1 MILKIYLKTIFDKI
15 YLKTIFTMII
25 LYLTIY
31 LEEKNTRLMNIFRT
45 NVFMYFFFQNKNYFA
60 LNSKI
65 KIQTN

>member
-1 MILKIYLKTIFDKI
+1 MILNIFLKIVFDKI
-15 YLKTIFTMII
+15 YLKIIFTMTI

-31 LEEKNTRLMNIFRT
+31 LEEKNTILMNIFQ
-45 NVFMYFFFQNKNYFA
+45 NKCIHVLFFQNKNYFA